1 MYGSHTVLTRLLLY
15 DFLADACLL
24 RADYKYTG
32 DGALLLKH
40 LDKIEGIAWL
50 LRQRRTAALAAY
62 PESDSRHGM
71 PTGILPPEAVPLTM
85 YYQPV
90 RLRKCRGE
98 QAMMKPTYFG
108 ALFREIQ
115 IPRCRSSLSVRC

>member
-1 MYGSHTVLTRLLLY
+1 ML
-15 DFLADACLL
+15 C
-24 RADYKYTG
+24 ADYKYTG

-71 PTGILPPEAVPLTM
+71 PTGISLSKLFH
-85 YYQPV
+85 YWCCYGYQPCS
-90 RLRKCRGE
+90 LRETSGRAGNDE
-98 QAMMKPTYFG
+98 ADLFWSTVQGNPDTEMPFISIGATLSPALLLPTG
-108 ALFREIQ
+108 S
-115 IPRCRSSLSVRC
+115 C

>member
-1 MYGSHTVLTRLLLY
+1 VL
-15 DFLADACLL
+15 C
-24 RADYKYTG
+24 ADYKYTG

-71 PTGILPPEAVPLTM
+71 PTGILPLQTVPLLVLLWIPTLFIKRN
-85 YYQPV
+85 V
-90 RLRKCRGE
+90 GE
-98 QAMMKPTYFG
+98 SRQ
-108 ALFREIQ
+108 R
-115 IPRCRSSLSVRC
+115 